1 MMDDKTEQTE
11 FPQAVAV
18 RKKKMRFSVVWII
31 PLLAAAVALGI
42 AVQSYLSKGPTITIV
57 FKEAEGLEAGKTFV
71 KYKDIHIGQVS
82 AVTLSHDY
90 SKVEVTVK
98 IDKHAEALIVED
110 SKFWVMRPQ
119 ITLSGVS
126 GIGTL
131 LSGNYIGIDPGNS
144 KKKATRFT
152 GLEVPPAIT
161 SGQPGKEFVL
171 RADDLGSLGIGSP
184 LYYRRF
190 NVGQVIAYD
199 LAKDGKSFEI
209 RVFVHAPYDRHVLP
223 DTRFWQAGGIDVSMG
238 ANGLTVKTQSLLSV
252 LIGGIAFESPPG
264 TAALDPA
271 PPKAVFPL
279 HSDRAAAFAKVETEV
294 QHYVLHFSD
303 SLRGLSVGAPVTF
316 LGLPV
321 GEVTDIG
328 LEFNPATFGLRP
340 RVVVALYPNRFVS
353 HLAKGAAAPS
363 VPKTRQE
370 RRALVN
376 RLIDRG
382 FRAQLQTGNLISGQL
397 FVAMQH
403 FPGAAK
409 ASIDW
414 AQDPPEMPVVP
425 GDLAAFQEKLLTILT
440 KIEKLPLDDISRDVR
455 KVLGGIDKGLQD
467 VNRLVV
473 NVDGQVKEVI
483 PDLKRTLGTLD
494 QALHNADKIL
504 VRADEELVPGVKNTL
519 DRLQASVTAAQRV
532 LENTDAALL
541 GPDAPAQQQL
551 IEALQEVSRAARGLR
566 LISDHFERHPES
578 LIRGKNQE
586 KIK

>member
-1 MMDDKTEQTE
+1 MTDKTDPTD

-18 RKKKMRFSVVWII
+18 RKKRMRLSVVWII
-31 PLLAAAVALGI
+31 PIVAAVVALGI
-42 AVQSYLSKGPTITIV
+42 AVQSYLSKGPTITVV

-82 AVTLSHDY
+82 AVKLSADY
-90 SKVEVTVK
+90 SKIEVTAK
-98 IDKHAEALIVED
+98 IDKNAESLIVED

-119 ITLSGVS
+119 VTLSGVS
-126 GIGTL
+126 GISTL
-131 LSGNYIGIDPGNS
+131 LSGNYIGIDPGKS
-144 KKKATRFT
+144 KKKEKRFA
-152 GLEVPPAIT
+152 GLEIPPAVT
-161 SGQPGKEFVL
+161 SGQPGREFIL

-209 RVFVHAPYDRHVLP
+209 KVFVHAPYDRHVLP

-252 LIGGIAFESPPG
+252 LIGGIAFESPAV
-264 TAALDPA
+264 TATSDPA
-271 PPKAVFPL
+271 PPKAVFTL

-321 GEVTDIG
+321 GEVTDVG

-340 RVVVALYPNRFVS
+340 RVEIALYPNRFVT
-353 HLAKGAAAPS
+353 HLPKGAASPAR
-363 VPKTRQE
+363 PKTLQE
-370 RRALVN
+370 RRGLVN

-382 FRAQLQTGNLISGQL
+382 IRGQLQTGSLISGQL
-397 FVAMQH
+397 FVALQH

-425 GDLAAFQEKLLTILT
+425 GGLAAFQEKLLTILT
-440 KIEKLPLDDISRDVR
+440 KVEKLPLDDVSRDLK
-455 KVLGGIDKGLQD
+455 KVLGTVDQAVKD
-467 VNRLVV
+467 VNRMVV
-473 NVDGQVKEVI
+473 NVDGNIQELMPEVK
-483 PDLKRTLGTLD
+483 KTLANLD
-494 QALHNADKIL
+494 RALGSADKIL

-519 DRLQASVTAAQRV
+519 DGLQGTVAAAQRV
-532 LENTDAALL
+532 LANTDAALL

-551 IEALQEVSRAARGLR
+551 IEALQEVSLAARGLR

-586 KIK
+586 KSK